1 MPHFR
6 LRDNEDSLWLSV
18 ADSHENG
25 FSMLVSDRLR
35 RLLTQL
41 PHPGDQK
48 PRLFLF
54 LGSKTR
60 HVAVRTM
67 WPSALSSR
75 QRRKLTGCHLALDAA
90 STFSDRPLL
99 LAEADMSHNIQD
111 EVEINHSTERVIVHY
126 DIGSPK
132 LKPGSSDYGLV
143 YARVLCPFAE
153 VVCVFVQDYPN
164 LEHLVNEIAGWI
176 RQGRAVTFSDDSVR
190 PQLLLVT
197 KMNPPLNLE
206 EFATRL
212 VEVSGTPF
220 QSSFS
225 QISMV
230 PIRDETVLS
239 ALARYR
245 PVKEAVMRS
254 ADEVRAARDR
264 CLYLF
269 SARHF
274 VSFLDMAAHDLSLS
288 PLESFD
294 TVQASRR
301 SCPVSAALQFNISDF
316 LTTIL
321 MSKINCA
328 EAIPIIATALL
339 ADHYGQRMHC
349 KTSPTCL
356 C

>member
-1 MPHFR
+1 MPRFR
-6 LRDNEDSLWLSV
+6 LRDDEDSLWLSV

-25 FSMLVSDRLR
+25 FSMLVSDRPR
-35 RLLTQL
+35 RLLTQI
-41 PHPGDQK
+41 PHPDHQK
-48 PRLFLF
+48 PRLFVF

-60 HVAVRTM
+60 HAAMRTM
-67 WPSALSSR
+67 WPSALPSR
-75 QRRKLTGCHLALDAA
+75 QRQKLKGCHLALEAA

-99 LAEADMSHNIQD
+99 LAEADISQNVQD
-111 EVEINHSTERVIVHY
+111 EVEINHSTDRVIVHY
-126 DIGSPK
+126 DIGSSR
-132 LKPGSSDYGLV
+132 LKPGPSDYGLV
-143 YARVLCPFAE
+143 YARVICPFAE

-164 LEHLVNEIAGWI
+164 LEYLVNEIAGWI

-197 KMNPPLNLE
+197 EMNPPLSLE

-212 VEVSGTPF
+212 GEVSGTPV

-225 QISMV
+225 QISIV

-254 ADEVRAARDR
+254 GDKVRAARDR

-274 VSFLDMAAHDLSLS
+274 VSFLDMVAHDLSLS

-301 SCPVSAALQFNISDF
+301 SSPVSAGLQFNISDF
-316 LTTIL
+316 LTTML
-321 MSKINCA
+321 LSKINCA
-328 EAIPIIATALL
+328 EAIPIVATALL
-339 ADHYGQRMHC
+339 ADHYGPRMHC